1 MEFQNVGLLREGD
14 WNPGAPDAD
23 SLAVWHL
30 RGTELDLR
38 IPWAMAGMSDPSSHQ
53 ALIPRGQ
60 FRSTSVTI
68 PGIGVTVA
76 IGASGASS
84 ATQQVGTVTWSNWET
99 VRYTERI
106 KPGAAILR
114 QAFDATGGP

>member
-1 MEFQNVGLLREGD
+1 
-14 WNPGAPDAD
+14 
-23 SLAVWHL
+23 
-30 RGTELDLR
+30 
-38 IPWAMAGMSDPSSHQ
+38 MAGMSDPSSHQ

-76 IGASGASS
+76 TGASG
-84 ATQQVGTVTWSNWET
+84 ATQQVGTVTWPNWET

-106 KPGAAILR
+106 KPGAAVLR
-114 QAFDATGGP
+114 QAFDATSRP